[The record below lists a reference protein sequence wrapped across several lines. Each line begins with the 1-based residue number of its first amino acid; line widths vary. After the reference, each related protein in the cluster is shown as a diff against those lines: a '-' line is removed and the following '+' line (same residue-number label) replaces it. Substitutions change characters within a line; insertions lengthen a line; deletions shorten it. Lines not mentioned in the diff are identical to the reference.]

1 MSLDVI
7 ELYTCST
14 LHVSSMSS
22 PVVILM
28 SLYPIMLAL
37 KTKKCIVIDQYQNHT
52 PKNSAH
58 QNSITWMIPYLPLCV
73 QVIAIPAL
81 LSSVSIALEPYNQ
94 LQPAKLLRKQH
105 PECVFLVQSSSQIV

>member
-1 MSLDVI
+1 M

-37 KTKKCIVIDQYQNHT
+37 KTKKCIFIDQYQNHT
-52 PKNSAH
+52 PKN
-58 QNSITWMIPYLPLCV
+58 NIR
-73 QVIAIPAL
+73 L
-81 LSSVSIALEPYNQ
+81 LG
-94 LQPAKLLRKQH
+94 
-105 PECVFLVQSSSQIV
+105 